1 MAVGIQTRRLSW
13 RAIKRWHPRSIAIT
27 VGILLEV
34 IVFHLAFEGIII
46 TKGHIISFEA
56 AMMITSFACVLPLIL
71 LLHVLGVQGLTGV
84 CNQNQLPSG
93 SPFFSTIGQLL
104 VQIEQNAPLYSFN
117 YITIVEDP
125 TTGTA
130 AYGQGI
136 CSASGSREDCASCL
150 KTVGDSIWKFCNNAL
165 AALVEDGDVCSILYD
180 IIPSSSP

>member
-34 IVFHLAFEGIII
+34 IVFHLAFEGIVI
-46 TKGHIISFEA
+46 TFEA
-56 AMMITSFACVLPLIL
+56 AMTITSFACVLPLIL

-84 CNQNQLPSG
+84 CNENQLPSG

-104 VQIEQNAPLYSFN
+104 VQIEQNAPLYSPN
-117 YITIVEDP
+117 YITLVYDQ

-130 AYGQGI
+130 AYGQGM
-136 CSASGSREDCASCL
+136 CSASSSPDDCASCL
-150 KTVGDSIWKFCNNAL
+150 KTVGDSIWNFCNNAP
-165 AALVEDGDVCSILYD
+165 AALVEDGDACSILYD